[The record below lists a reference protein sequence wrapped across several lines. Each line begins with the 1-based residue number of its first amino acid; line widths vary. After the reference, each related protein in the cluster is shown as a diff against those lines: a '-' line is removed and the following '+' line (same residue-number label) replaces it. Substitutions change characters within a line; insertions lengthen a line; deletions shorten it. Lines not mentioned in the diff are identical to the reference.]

1 MRVLVPVLMMVVGMG
16 RSLAA
21 QASRDDQIRAA
32 TRAYQNFETARA
44 LQLLNTALDPGR
56 GPADSVWGQ
65 GVQLLAQILIEDG
78 KAAPARAWLRW
89 AFRLAP
95 ELKIDTLNYT
105 PDVVAAA
112 RVARDAVRGM
122 PGDQLTQTSWEWAGG
137 PRGDTL
143 GRLQIKPS
151 TLRVPI
157 TVLVPGRGLVKAGE
171 SVVLPPGS
179 YELQAAAEGYLTA
192 RVTREVL
199 PGVTTVLTFNLTSL
213 APPPDTS
220 GRVMPAP
227 AAPVAAQP
235 PTGQKKGGI
244 PTWVKLG
251 IIGGVAWAIAWNKSR
266 LDFLTRLSSRLSE
279 SLG

>member
-1 MRVLVPVLMMVVGMG
+1 MRVLVPVLMMVLGLG
-16 RSLAA
+16 SRLLA
-21 QASRDDQIRAA
+21 QDSRNDQIRAA

-44 LQLLNTALDPGR
+44 LQLLNTALDPSR

-78 KAAPARAWLRW
+78 KATPARAWLRW

-95 ELKIDTLNYT
+95 DLKIDTLNFT

-122 PGDQLTQTSWEWAGG
+122 PGDQLTETSWQWAG

-143 GRLQIKPS
+143 GRLQINPS
-151 TLRVPI
+151 ILMSAPI
-157 TVLVPGRGLVKAGE
+157 TVLVPGRGLIRTGE

-179 YELQAAAEGYLTA
+179 YELQAAAAGYLTA

-199 PGVTTVLTFNLTSL
+199 PGVATVLTFNLTSL

-220 GRVMPAP
+220 ARVMPAP
-227 AAPVAAQP
+227 ATPAAPQP
-235 PTGQKKGGI
+235 TPAGGQLPTGRKKGGM

-251 IIGGVAWAIAWNKSR
+251 IAGGVAWALAWNLYIKSH
-266 LDFLTRLSSRLSE
+266 
-279 SLG
+279 